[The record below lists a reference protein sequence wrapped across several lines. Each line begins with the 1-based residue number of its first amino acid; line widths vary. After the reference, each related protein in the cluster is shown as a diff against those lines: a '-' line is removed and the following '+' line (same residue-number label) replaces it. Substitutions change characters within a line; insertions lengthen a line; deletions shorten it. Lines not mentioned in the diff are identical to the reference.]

1 MEIYLYLS
9 PEKYIKIIGA
19 MIKKLFSFSVIA
31 FLLISC
37 GTGGNREVSQNNGE
51 QGPVKVEFASLIDNP
66 SEYVGKNISVEG
78 KVVHVCMHSGKK
90 LFITGDNPDI
100 RLYIQ
105 AGEEMPKFPTEL
117 LGSIV
122 KVEGKL
128 TQPAAASVETHHGDH
143 ASSAEHA
150 EAGTDVCETEK
161 ALASQTALADL
172 MMVYSKHTII
182 K

>member
-1 MEIYLYLS
+1 
-9 PEKYIKIIGA
+9 

-31 FLLISC
+31 LLLISC
-37 GTGGNREVSQNNGE
+37 GTGGNRESAGSSQD
-51 QGPVKVEFASLIDNP
+51 QGPVKVEFASLVANP

-90 LFITGDNPDI
+90 LFITGDDPDV

-117 LGSIV
+117 LGSV
-122 KVEGKL
+122 VVVEGKL
-128 TQPAAASVETHHGDH
+128 TQPAAASVETHDGAH
-143 ASSAEHA
+143 ASSPALA
-150 EAGTDVCETEK
+150 EAGADTCETEK
-161 ALASQTALADL
+161 ALASQTALADM
-172 MMVYSKHTII
+172 MMVYSKHTVL